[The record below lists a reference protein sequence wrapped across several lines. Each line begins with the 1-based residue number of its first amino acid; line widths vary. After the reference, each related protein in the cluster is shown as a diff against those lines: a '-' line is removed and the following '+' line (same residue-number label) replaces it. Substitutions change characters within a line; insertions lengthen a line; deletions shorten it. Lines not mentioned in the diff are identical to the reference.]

1 MRHDRI
7 RQDLLNEIDGRLILS
22 LSGHITE
29 VLLYVIILIAVEM
42 LQQAV
47 EHVHCLRLCLEV
59 GLLLIRWVE

>member
-1 MRHDRI
+1 MV
-7 RQDLLNEIDGRLILS
+7 RLILS

-59 GLLLIRWVE
+59 GLS